1 MSNFGRTKDINKVSK
16 SATNDAELVFFAN
29 AVSTR
34 THLFMLAT
42 LVIAALCSATF
53 NTHAAQ
59 LSQPSNDLETQDLY
73 QFLEAQISQ
82 SEIREASDA
91 LEQLILDIEDSQG
104 RYAPEL
110 IQPLSLLGK
119 AQMATQDYMQ
129 AVETFDRAIHLK
141 RVNSGLFAPE
151 QVPLVYL
158 QADAYVAMSDLRNAQ
173 QREEY
178 AFQVLSNRSTRREL
192 LAGMQRLGDFYL
204 DTYNFLAAR
213 TLFRQGYEVLENNG
227 FGNSDSAIPFLKG
240 TASSY
245 RMERFPPLYS
255 QERRADE
262 LGRKPENT
270 RNLEY
275 STEYLTINNFPA
287 GERALQNIVKIRQS
301 ALSFRDEN
309 PDPKVVQNDQALVNQ
324 ALLDLADW
332 HLLFSNQKRART
344 LYSEIH
350 RQQAQFPTELKID
363 LSLPELL
370 YLPAPQNLKPPPA
383 ADRLPMETGSIT
395 LEFSIQKNG
404 RIRGLE
410 TIAYEP
416 NDAIEFHARRSIRQA
431 IYRPAMV
438 EGEAT
443 VTPAHRYVHT
453 HPYFPSRKARA
464 KEQEALEQQTDPE
477 TEPAPVPD
485 LELEQEQEQE
495 QEQQADQP
503 ANDENDK
510 QKSAANFR
518 GTIIESANANN
529 A

>member
-1 MSNFGRTKDINKVSK
+1 MSNFGTTKDHEKIYKPVKNQAQRGFLAYAVNSLLSLRALANLALVTLCLASF
-16 SATNDAELVFFAN
+16 SAQAASPTLEL
-29 AVSTR
+29 R
-34 THLFMLAT
+34 D
-42 LVIAALCSATF
+42 
-53 NTHAAQ
+53 
-59 LSQPSNDLETQDLY
+59 PY
-73 QFLEAQISQ
+73 PFLEAQISQ
-82 SEIREASDA
+82 AEINEATIA
-91 LEQLILDIEDSQG
+91 LEQIILDIEDSRG

-110 IQPLSLLGK
+110 IQPLSILGK
-119 AQMATQDYMQ
+119 AQMATGDYMQ
-129 AVETFDRAIHLK
+129 AVETLDRAVHLT
-141 RVNSGLFAPE
+141 RINSGLFARE
-151 QVPLVYL
+151 QVSLVYL

-178 AFQVLSNRSTRREL
+178 AFRVLSNQSTKREL
-192 LAGMQRLGDFYL
+192 LAGMQRLGEFYL
-204 DTYNFLAAR
+204 DSYNFLAAR
-213 TLFRQGYEVLENNG
+213 TLFRQGYELLEDNG
-227 FGNSDSAIPFLKG
+227 FGNSDAAIPFLKG
-240 TASSY
+240 TARSY

-255 QERRADE
+255 QERRNDE

-270 RNLEY
+270 RTLEY

-301 ALSFRDEN
+301 ATSLRGEN
-309 PDPKVVQNDQALVNQ
+309 PSLDVLHNDQALVNQ

-350 RQQAQFPTELKID
+350 RQQADFPAELKID
-363 LSLPELL
+363 LTNPQLL

-395 LEFSIQKNG
+395 LEFSIHKNG

-410 TIAYEP
+410 TIAFEP
-416 NDAIEFHARRSIRQA
+416 NDAIEFHARRSMRQA

-453 HPYFPSRKARA
+453 YPYFPSRKARA
-464 KEQEALEQQTDPE
+464 KEREALEQQTRPE
-477 TEPAPVPD
+477 TESAPVPD
-485 LELEQEQEQE
+485 LKLELEQQT
-495 QEQQADQP
+495 DQP
-503 ANDENDK
+503 ENDENDK
-510 QKSAANFR
+510 QTIGANFR
-518 GTIIESANANN
+518 GALIEAENVNN

>member
-1 MSNFGRTKDINKVSK
+1 MSNFGRTKDHEKIYKPVKNQAQHRLLAYAVNAQLSLR
-16 SATNDAELVFFAN
+16 ALGNLALV
-29 AVSTR
+29 
-34 THLFMLAT
+34 
-42 LVIAALCSATF
+42 ALCSASF
-53 NTHAAQ
+53 SAQAA
-59 LSQPSNDLETQDLY
+59 PATLELRDPY
-73 QFLEAQISQ
+73 PFIEAQISQ
-82 SEIREASDA
+82 AEINEATIA
-91 LEQLILDIEDSQG
+91 LEQIILDIEDSRS

-110 IQPLSLLGK
+110 IQPLSILGK
-119 AQMATQDYMQ
+119 AQMATGDYMQ
-129 AVETFDRAIHLK
+129 AVETFDRAIHLT
-141 RVNSGLFAPE
+141 RINSGLFAPE

-178 AFQVLSNRSTRREL
+178 AFQVLSNRSTSREL

-275 STEYLTINNFPA
+275 SPEYLTINNFPA
-287 GERALQNIVKIRQS
+287 GERALQNIVKIRQG

-370 YLPAPQNLKPPPA
+370 YLPVPQTLKPPPA

-395 LEFSIQKNG
+395 LEFSIHKNG

-416 NDAIEFHARRSIRQA
+416 NDAIEFHARSSMRQA

-453 HPYFPSRKARA
+453 YPYFPSRKARA
-464 KEQEALEQQTDPE
+464 KEQEALEQQTGPE

-485 LELEQEQEQE
+485 LDLDLDLEQEQE

-510 QKSAANFR
+510 QTNAANFR

>member
-129 AVETFDRAIHLK
+129 AVETFDRAIHLT
-141 RVNSGLFAPE
+141 RINSGLFAPE

-453 HPYFPSRKARA
+453 YPYFPSRKARA

-485 LELEQEQEQE
+485 LELEQEQ
-495 QEQQADQP
+495 QADQP